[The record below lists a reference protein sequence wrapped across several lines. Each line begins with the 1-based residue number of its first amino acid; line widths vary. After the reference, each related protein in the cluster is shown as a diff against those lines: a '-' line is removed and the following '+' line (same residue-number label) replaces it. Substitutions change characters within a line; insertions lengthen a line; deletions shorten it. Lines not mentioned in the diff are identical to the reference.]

1 MSWWSD
7 WFNGALFLGDG
18 ETPNEHKQA
27 VAEDLLTWEE
37 ENDALL
43 PNGMTAEEIADL
55 EERGYIV
62 NLETGEIITES
73 EADDYGV
80 PNG

>member
-7 WFNGALFLGDG
+7 WWAGPQFLGDG
-18 ETPNEHKQA
+18 ESPEEHRKA

-43 PNGMTAEEIADL
+43 PDGMTPEEIAEL
-55 EERGYIV
+55 EMQGYVV
-62 NLETGEIITES
+62 NLLTGEIIPEE
-73 EADDYGV
+73 EANNYSVDV
-80 PNG
+80 